1 MESRNVE
8 HKEGKKLIVVGVT
21 GIFGSGKTTVGK
33 IFQKAGI
40 PYFSLDTIVHN
51 LFKEEDVINQ
61 ITDLFGAGII
71 KDGKPDRKAIAKI
84 VFADRFCKKKL
95 EGIIHPLVFNR
106 LRKIILD
113 WRKKGGIIVFE
124 VPLLFETKSE
134 SLFDKILVVSTSYEK
149 IISRLKRRFSPDEIN
164 SRLANQIPLSEKEK
178 KATYVISNSD
188 SVSKTTVQVKKII
201 RELQKELINSQN

>member
-1 MESRNVE
+1 M
-8 HKEGKKLIVVGVT
+8 
-21 GIFGSGKTTVGK
+21 
-33 IFQKAGI
+33 
-40 PYFSLDTIVHN
+40 
-51 LFKEEDVINQ
+51 
-61 ITDLFGAGII
+61 
-71 KDGKPDRKAIAKI
+71 
-84 VFADRFCKKKL
+84 
-95 EGIIHPLVFNR
+95 
-106 LRKIILD
+106 RKIILD